1 MSAARYGLR
10 VKYHKASSIS
20 AFGAPYLQLAWA
32 YSEHEESAADAHER
46 RQVSLILCD
55 VLCDNDVET
64 DKLSCGHVTVHLQ
77 TRAHHHQFY
86 HDLVV

>member
-1 MSAARYGLR
+1 MCVLAARYGLR

-55 VLCDNDVET
+55 VLCDNAVET
-64 DKLSCGHVTVHLQ
+64 DKVSCGHVHSLYADQPTTTNSKQ
-77 TRAHHHQFY
+77 I
-86 HDLVV
+86 